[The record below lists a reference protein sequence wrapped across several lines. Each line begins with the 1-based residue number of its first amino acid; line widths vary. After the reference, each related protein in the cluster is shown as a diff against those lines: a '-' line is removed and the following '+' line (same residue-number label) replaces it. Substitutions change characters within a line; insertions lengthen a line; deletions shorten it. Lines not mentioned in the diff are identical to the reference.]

1 MVSFVNF
8 IKDQLVSVMK
18 LIDINSDTFLLTYY
32 KKRWN
37 NQDSQEGEF
46 GVSNFLG
53 QIVTPGSRG

>member
-46 GVSNFLG
+46 GVSNFSW
-53 QIVTPGSRG
+53 TN